1 MHIAVKT
8 VKKMMRSHR
17 GVSAVNLVNSS
28 MSGFMLITLFLKQKY
43 AFYHKRGVAE
53 MQMVLQ
59 KRDFGVFRCDD
70 FENCHTFR
78 VVFRSKSCTF
88 APMIT
93 LQMMQFTAVVLM
105 LLLTAKL
112 LLLRRRRVQSDTARQ
127 ARRLM
132 ATGTAVLALHFAIQL
147 KTGLRLQ
154 GITQSVMVNLAML
167 IPASY
172 LFARAVLLL
181 QRRGQLTQ
189 ADRWTGP
196 LTWIIVLLMMGVA
209 RVIDGQPL
217 ISDSTEMRMA
227 ELVGAVLYMLMQG
240 YYTWRHTVSLV
251 AMRRALDDYSDR
263 DTDGMLRWM
272 QYSIVGLMLLA
283 LMVPVAI
290 FGTGVWMLAVA
301 FAVYFFIFYLVD
313 SFCFYLTSPAPER
326 MQAAEQNAE
335 EMEKEAPLLSPREG
349 EDSANGT
356 LLSTEMMHEVAEAV
370 EAWKARG
377 GYRQAGLVQPMA
389 AQDIGVSR
397 HRLTCWLHQQGT
409 KYNDWIATLRVEEA
423 KRVMK
428 EHPEFSNDAVA
439 QHCGFGDRTAF
450 QRTFKKM
457 TGMTPALFLEQQ

>member
-1 MHIAVKT
+1 
-8 VKKMMRSHR
+8 
-17 GVSAVNLVNSS
+17 
-28 MSGFMLITLFLKQKY
+28 
-43 AFYHKRGVAE
+43 
-53 MQMVLQ
+53 
-59 KRDFGVFRCDD
+59 
-70 FENCHTFR
+70 
-78 VVFRSKSCTF
+78 
-88 APMIT
+88 MIT

-112 LLLRRRRVQSDTARQ
+112 LLLRRRRVQSETARQ

-181 QRRGQLTQ
+181 QRRGQLTL

-196 LTWIIVLLMMGVA
+196 LTWMVVMAMMGVA
-209 RVIDGQPL
+209 RVVDGQPL
-217 ISDSTEMRMA
+217 ISDSPEMRMA

-251 AMRRALDDYSDR
+251 AMRRALDDYYDR

-290 FGTGVWMLAVA
+290 FGTGAWMLAVA
-301 FAVYFFIFYLVD
+301 FAVYFFIAYLVD

-326 MQAAEQNAE
+326 MQAAERNAE
-335 EMEKEAPLLSPREG
+335 EVEREASLLSPQEG
-349 EDSANGT
+349 EDAANGA

-370 EAWKARG
+370 ESWKARG
-377 GYRQAGLVQPMA
+377 GYRQTGLLQPQA
-389 AQDIGVSR
+389 AQAIGVSR
-397 HRLTCWLHQQGT
+397 HRLTCWLHQQNM
-409 KYNDWIATLRVEEA
+409 KYTEWIAGLRVEEA
-423 KRVMK
+423 KRVIM
-428 EHPEFSNDAVA
+428 EHPEWGNDTIA
-439 QHCGFGDRTAF
+439 QHCGFADRTVL
-450 QRTFKKM
+450 QRTFKKV
-457 TGMTPALFLEQQ
+457 TGMTPAKFMVFGNKN